1 MIIPILAVI
10 GRRNT
15 GKTSVL
21 EYIVSGLN
29 GLGYR
34 IMTAKHISEKRFSV
48 DSEGTDTWRH
58 REAGGN
64 PVFCVSEN
72 EIAMIA
78 RRSSEGFS
86 LGEILRFAESDSDLL
101 ILEGFSRWILKDND
115 VAKIICVKNRDEYEF
130 FSKNVEGRILG
141 IYSIDPMG
149 SQIQTI
155 EEAKDDIV
163 EGAHSFMK
171 EEREVFDILRELPI
185 LDCGKCGFDSCLN
198 FAREIR
204 KGKVTIKDCNVLNA
218 KEQLNVRIE
227 VNGKE
232 IPLQPFVSK
241 IIYNTVT
248 GMVSSLKMASVAG
261 DEHLLI
267 RLEGRKGR

>member
-86 LGEILRFAESDSDLL
+86 LGEILRFTESDSDLL